1 MSTWRCM
8 TLVLLLTLALGSESA
23 ALAPGDTI
31 RLQQRNNHIPAHPAP
46 GDHQVHLR
54 FLSDSVATVLNLDA
68 LTGWVEIRGMRTQ
81 GGPGTGWITPR
92 YIVTTLPD
100 DDGDH
105 GTDGHINWCPAKG
118 AVQPHAS
125 GRLRLA
131 TWNLANL
138 HSQNGQS
145 IFSDSEKRHDIDY
158 ERIRCYVRLMDPDI
172 LAVQEVDGAAALQR
186 VVDTDVYDVHV
197 SSRLQGS
204 VGKQNTGFAYR
215 KGLQVR
221 PQPDVTTLNT
231 SGGLRHGTRID
242 LTHNGR
248 TLKLM
253 SVHLKSGCFSNTS
266 SGAACASLMAQIPP
280 LEQWIDTA
288 AADTEPFIVLGDFNR
303 RLKFSYHS

>member
-1 MSTWRCM
+1 
-8 TLVLLLTLALGSESA
+8 
-23 ALAPGDTI
+23 
-31 RLQQRNNHIPAHPAP
+31 
-46 GDHQVHLR
+46 
-54 FLSDSVATVLNLDA
+54 
-68 LTGWVEIRGMRTQ
+68 
-81 GGPGTGWITPR
+81 
-92 YIVTTLPD
+92 
-100 DDGDH
+100 
-105 GTDGHINWCPAKG
+105 
-118 AVQPHAS
+118 
-125 GRLRLA
+125 
-131 TWNLANL
+131 
-138 HSQNGQS
+138 
-145 IFSDSEKRHDIDY
+145 
-158 ERIRCYVRLMDPDI
+158 MDPDI

-215 KGLQVR
+215 KGRQVR

-231 SGGLRHGTRID
+231 SGGLRHGARID

-288 AADTEPFIVLGDFNR
+288 AAGAEPFIVLGDFNR
-303 RLKFSYHS
+303 RFNEPGDQVWSEIDDAIPPNADLTAITQDMPISCRDNAFDQFIDHIVFDARAIAWVEWSSFRQMTYRQGDKAVWGQISDHCPVMVEMWIE